1 MPVHQVERILDLI
14 DVRVQGLDPKLFQQN
29 YFEIRKYSEVLILS
43 WIVIFVAIQENAL
56 SVLFQVGLSIPTN
69 ISF

>member
-56 SVLFQVGLSIPTN
+56 SVLFLVS
-69 ISF
+69 